1 MAAADPYVVAKAS
14 LRDNVKTLIAVFGGI
29 AGVLLAGAP
38 FSGYGS
44 LEPFSPRWIVAS
56 LALLVSL
63 LLLGWS
69 VRRLLFV
76 LTPDLAYTNLLIDTT
91 QDPEI
96 LAVQAEF
103 ARRKDELLPK
113 RNPNDPNSPRI
124 DSVSRLIEEK
134 RLAWEHYQADTTKV
148 DRKEE
153 YDRLADALAAVNHWS
168 AFTRLHV
175 RVSRGI
181 DTVFWAGLAAIISIA
196 VFAVASNAPKK
207 ETASAPTVYVVLP
220 SSPSPL
226 RAADPLPVLPPVLF
240 ATGKAEL
247 SRQAVADIDKARDH
261 LRAHPD
267 VGILI
272 VAHTDTVGGDALNDA
287 LAMRRARSVA
297 ELLREQGGIGAAR
310 IFVAP
315 LAKKDLPALTAQ
327 DTENPANR
335 TVQMILIPLPPQ
347 RPR

>member
-1 MAAADPYVVAKAS
+1 MAVADPYAVAKAS

-38 FSGYGS
+38 FSGYGA
-44 LEPFSPRWIVAS
+44 LEPGSPRWIVAS
-56 LALLVSL
+56 VALLASL

-76 LTPDLAYTNLLIDTT
+76 LTPDLAYTHLLIDTT
-91 QDPEI
+91 QDAEI

-103 ARRKDELLPK
+103 ARRKEELLP
-113 RNPNDPNSPRI
+113 RRDPNDPNSPRI
-124 DSVSRLIEEK
+124 DSLSRLIDEK
-134 RLAWEHYQADTTKV
+134 RQAWAHYQADTTKA
-148 DRKEE
+148 DRKEA
-153 YDRLADALAAVNHWS
+153 YDRLADALAAINHWS

-175 RVSRGI
+175 RVSKGT
-181 DTVFWAGLAAIISIA
+181 DTVFWAGLAAIVFIA
-196 VFAVASNAPKK
+196 VFAVASNAPKQDA
-207 ETASAPTVYVVLP
+207 ASAPTVYVVLP
-220 SSPSPL
+220 SSPSPVA
-226 RAADPLPVLPPVLF
+226 AADPLPVLPPLLF
-240 ATGKAEL
+240 ASGKAEL
-247 SRQAVADIDKARDH
+247 SAQAVADIDKARDH

-315 LAKKDLPALTAQ
+315 LAKKDLPALTGQ
-327 DTENPANR
+327 DTEKAANR
-335 TVQMILIPLPPQ
+335 TVRMILIPLPPQ